1 MSTSELAV
9 RAAAR
14 LESLGRVDA
23 YLARKMELIPEA
35 GDDVMERMLEM
46 IVTIDRI
53 EDIDAPWNSNGLGE
67 YAGFVL
73 TLRGLKRVASDYANT
88 CGWFLAIDAVLKHDG
103 SGVTVTTSSRL
114 VMGQLITIHEKG
126 WFPCDM
132 IPRYSERPTEAGYY
146 PMHLDLH
153 RGQSLKPLPKGPV
166 VEKMKAFN
174 QQLAAKRA
182 AEREAM
188 ARDQAAADVVDAEVV
203 DDGRE
208 ATASEQAAARRDA
221 AAAGDDTP
229 GF

>member
-14 LESLGRVDA
+14 LNSLSRVDA
-23 YLARKMELIPEA
+23 YLAGKMETIPEA

-53 EDIDAPWNSNGLGE
+53 EYIDAPWNSNGLGE
-67 YAGFVL
+67 YADFVL
-73 TLRGLKRVASDYANT
+73 TLRGLKKVPSDYANT
-88 CGWFLAIDAVLKHDG
+88 CGWFLAVDAVLKHDG
-103 SGVTVTTSSRL
+103 SGITATTSSRL
-114 VMGQLITIHEKG
+114 VMGQLITIHEKA

-132 IPRYSERPTEAGYY
+132 IPRYSDRPTKDGYY

-153 RGQSLKPLPKGPV
+153 RGESLKPMPKGPV
-166 VEKMKAFN
+166 VERMKAFN
-174 QQLAAKRA
+174 EQLRAKRA

-208 ATASEQAAARRDA
+208 ATASEQAAARRDTA
-221 AAAGDDTP
+221 AADVDEP